1 MESTTRERL
10 RLDRLDR
17 LNLHFDHESFDL
29 DSIERR
35 VTARLDD
42 FEDRLPPPADTAF
55 RLPRAMVGTTYAVA
69 KQATGSVADA
79 TGAVARQV
87 RSSGKRIM
95 TTVKG
100 ESAGVQSDVARIT
113 EATKTGVKGIAS
125 RVETATEDVTEEI
138 RHIGDEAADY
148 HNWTKEELYDRAQQL
163 NITGRSG
170 MSKEELIAA
179 INAQ

>member
-1 MESTTRERL
+1 MATTTRERL
-10 RLDRLDR
+10 RLDRLD
-17 LNLHFDHESFDL
+17 LNFDPETFHL

-35 VTARLDD
+35 VSARLDA
-42 FEDRLPPPADTAF
+42 FEERLPAPADTAF
-55 RLPRAMVGTTYAVA
+55 RLPRAVVGTTYAVA

-79 TGAVARQV
+79 TGAIMRQV
-87 RSSGKRIM
+87 RSSGKRVV

-138 RHIGDEAADY
+138 RHIGDEAVNY
-148 HNWTKEELYDRAQQL
+148 QNWTKDELYDRAQQL
-163 NITGRSG
+163 NVTGRSG
-170 MSKEELIAA
+170 MTKEELIAA
-179 INAQ
+179 ITAQ